1 MTQHEMIILLEEMND
16 DVMETMVK
24 HEGSIQI
31 INLLIKNQADNIV
44 IRELSNFEWE
54 IGCDMLQQRNEI
66 FLNY

>member
-44 IRELSNFEWE
+44 FRELSNFEWE